1 MNSYDKIMWGKII
14 ILFQEVLMDLAETS
28 DEPYDDPSLPRLV
41 TKNSLQQPVALQ
53 FCFAF

>member
-14 ILFQEVLMDLAETS
+14 IPFQEVLMDLAETS